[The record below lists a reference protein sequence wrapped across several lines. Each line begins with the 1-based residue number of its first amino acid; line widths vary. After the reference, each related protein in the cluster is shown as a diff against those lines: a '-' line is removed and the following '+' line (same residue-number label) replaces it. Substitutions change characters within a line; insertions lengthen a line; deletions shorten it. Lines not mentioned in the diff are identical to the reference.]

1 MPNACLSPLRWFP
14 AILLFL
20 AVAGFPA
27 FAAGPTGLPESLEA
41 DGLTEALVRR
51 RLAAQDLVNFHRIE
65 VQVRDGVVSLRG
77 TARTRQTRD
86 AVLREVEKISGVVSV
101 LDTIEVQPTP

>member
-1 MPNACLSPLRWFP
+1 MPTAHLSPLRRFV
-14 AILLFL
+14 ALFL
-20 AVAGFPA
+20 ALVLSPV
-27 FAAGPTGLPESLEA
+27 FAANPAERPGNPEA
-41 DGLTEALVRR
+41 DELTEALVRG
-51 RLAAQDLVNFHRIE
+51 RLAAEDLVNYHRIE
-65 VQVRDGVVSLRG
+65 VQVRYGVVSLRG